1 MFGFIEARY
10 NHGCTSKCVSHLLQ
24 DGSYRFVRYECH
36 CQDFE
41 DPNGSQPRTDIV
53 SRFVSKDSFSTQ
65 AEDSLPLGCCMSL
78 LQRHFVFRWVLEI
91 YVGVAYKNFMRLI
104 DMTKNDRSSVN
115 NDEATHFF
123 PLENWRL
130 SPLTA
135 REPESWEELRDEG
148 RCNLH

>member
-1 MFGFIEARY
+1 
-10 NHGCTSKCVSHLLQ
+10 
-24 DGSYRFVRYECH
+24 
-36 CQDFE
+36 
-41 DPNGSQPRTDIV
+41 
-53 SRFVSKDSFSTQ
+53 
-65 AEDSLPLGCCMSL
+65 
-78 LQRHFVFRWVLEI
+78 
-91 YVGVAYKNFMRLI
+91 MRLI